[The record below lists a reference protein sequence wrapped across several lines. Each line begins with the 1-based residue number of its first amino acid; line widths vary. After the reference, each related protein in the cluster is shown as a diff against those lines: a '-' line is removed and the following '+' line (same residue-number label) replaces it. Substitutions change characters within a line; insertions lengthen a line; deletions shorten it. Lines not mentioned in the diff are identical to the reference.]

1 MVIYFQFFVYFLFL
15 ILIKFFLIKKNFL
28 IDLPNVDK
36 HKKKIFF
43 SHKVPKSLGL
53 IIFLFVSFNLNFN
66 IYEIYL
72 IFFIFFLVI
81 LSDIKKLNSPNL
93 RFFFQSIIVFIFLIY
108 SRGFYSNHQSSFYRP
123 LVKF

>member
-1 MVIYFQFFVYFLFL
+1 MVIYFQFFAYFLFL
-15 ILIKFFLIKKNFL
+15 VLINFFLIKKNLL

-72 IFFIFFLVI
+72 IFFIFLLGI
-81 LSDIKKLNSPNL
+81 LSDIKKLNSPKL
-93 RFFFQSIIVFIFLIY
+93 RFFFSINYCFHLFNLLW
-108 SRGFYSNHQSSFYRP
+108 GFYSNHQSSFYRP